1 MAAAHKGKAIVLRWL
16 GARQRHYMERRI
28 RMESTLICS
37 FSESLLKFNNIR
49 LELSYENNDW
59 YIDNFIDPRSK
70 YNERKEILKSF
81 KLMGVK

>member
-1 MAAAHKGKAIVLRWL
+1 MAAAHKGKALVLRWL